1 MCTVLIPVYSEARI
15 FQISYQIY
23 KLLDATEFGVQSS
36 DNSLYTNTAP
46 HDPKLCAA
54 FTNSHQIS
62 SHAVGGC

>member
-1 MCTVLIPVYSEARI
+1 MCTVLFPVYSETRI

-46 HDPKLCAA
+46 HDPKFCAA
-54 FTNSHQIS
+54 FINSHQILS
-62 SHAVGGC
+62 YAVVGC